1 MYTYLCI
8 YLVSWRYLDK
18 NGILHKIMNDLLL
31 RFISQLRFIISEFS
45 YKRSSL
51 GISYGIGMSIADI

>member
-1 MYTYLCI
+1 MAATQSYVVERIKMIFYT
-8 YLVSWRYLDK
+8 
-18 NGILHKIMNDLLL
+18 KIMNDLML
-31 RFISQLRFIISEFS
+31 RFISELRFIISELS